1 MPTHHPL
8 VEGSWSAGQGPVA
21 RRLAVPLR
29 EFLDT
34 EVAGGLVLL
43 AAAVGALLLHRTL
56 PPLAW
61 PEGIPKKGAA

>member
-1 MPTHHPL
+1 VPTHHPP

-43 AAAVGALLLHRTL
+43 AATAVALGSVTSWSVGYV
-56 PPLAW
+56 A
-61 PEGIPKKGAA
+61 